1 MAKGLEQV
9 LTELAVKLTGRT
21 PTQQQLE
28 DVIEFMAANYT
39 GGGSTPGPAGPTG
52 PKGDKGDPGPAGQ
65 KGDPG
70 VGIQTIT
77 GTIDGSNKLTL
88 TFTLTDS
95 TQQVVEGTITP
106 PSA

>member
-9 LTELAVKLTGRT
+9 LTELAVKLTGKT

-39 GGGSTPGPAGPTG
+39 GGGSTPGPAGP
-52 PKGDKGDPGPAGQ
+52 KGDKGEKGE

-88 TFTLTDS
+88 TFHLTDS
-95 TQQVVEGTITP
+95 TDQVVEGTITP
-106 PSA
+106 PST

>member
-1 MAKGLEQV
+1 MAKSLEQV
-9 LTELAVKLTGRT
+9 CTELAVKLTGKT
-21 PTQQQLE
+21 PTAQQLE
-28 DVIEFMAANYT
+28 DIIEFMAANYT
-39 GGGSTPGPAGPTG
+39 AGGSTPGPTG
-52 PKGDKGDPGPAGQ
+52 PKGDKGEKGE

-106 PSA
+106 PSV

>member
-9 LTELAVKLTGRT
+9 LTELAVKLTGKT
-21 PTQQQLE
+21 PAQQQLE
-28 DVIEFMAANYT
+28 DIIEFMAANYT
-39 GGGSTPGPAGPTG
+39 GGGSTPGPTGPTG
-52 PKGDKGDPGPAGQ
+52 PKGDKGE

-88 TFTLTDS
+88 TFHLTDS
-95 TQQVVEGTITP
+95 TDQVVEGIITP
-106 PSA
+106 PST

>member
-39 GGGSTPGPAGPTG
+39 GGGSTPGPTGPTG
-52 PKGDKGDPGPAGQ
+52 PKGDKGEEGER
-65 KGDPG
+65 GDPG

-106 PSA
+106 PSV

>member
-28 DVIEFMAANYT
+28 DVIEFIAANYT
-39 GGGSTPGPAGPTG
+39 GGGSTPGPAGP
-52 PKGDKGDPGPAGQ
+52 